1 MPIFDVTP
9 DTSTCRGIV
18 DLQMMT
24 TTKNSPFD
32 LRFWDSLHTTL
43 TMAQVTEMCHTAL
56 QSTNQK
62 ESVRVSIDNPSMIRL
77 TGKDIAA
84 VFCHDS
90 HMQEDIM
97 TAIMCAFNEFDSTLD
112 SYSPHRTWRSFLPAL
127 SLVSKFSYYPRMY
140 TFYRKNKNEEL

>member
-1 MPIFDVTP
+1 
-9 DTSTCRGIV
+9 
-18 DLQMMT
+18 
-24 TTKNSPFD
+24 
-32 LRFWDSLHTTL
+32 
-43 TMAQVTEMCHTAL
+43 
-56 QSTNQK
+56 
-62 ESVRVSIDNPSMIRL
+62 MIRL

-127 SLVSKFSYYPRMY
+127 SLVSNFSYYPRIY
-140 TFYRKNKNEEL
+140 TFYRKKWRAIAQLSNNLFFPKFRWNWKEAEMERPSACAMEVPTNWKECVQRMRHNIPDPLTAMVSHSRPMCTQLLFPIIVCD